1 MKIVV
6 VSKTGFVGKTVLS
19 AHWLKTM
26 MPAAQ
31 LFSIEDMNQ
40 AADALGVDVTTMNG
54 GGNPPEKLRCS

>member
-26 MPAAQ
+26 MPG
-31 LFSIEDMNQ
+31 SILKSDEFNH
-40 AADALGVDVTTMNG
+40 G
-54 GGNPPEKLRCS
+54 RR

>member
-54 GGNPPEKLRCS
+54 VNSQI